1 MRSQPA
7 ERRAMESAE
16 PAQLVKDLL
25 RPEAYPHP
33 VDAVELR
40 ETHGAWVFLAGPY
53 AYKLKKPVNFG
64 FFDYSTRALRDADAD
79 AEVRLNRRLAASTYL
94 GVVDV
99 VERDDRAYVGGQGRT
114 IEHAV
119 WMRRL

>member
-1 MRSQPA
+1 MST
-7 ERRAMESAE
+7 E
-16 PAQLVKDLL
+16 PAFLVDDLL
-25 RPEAYPHP
+25 PPQAYPHH
-33 VDAVELR
+33 VDTVELR

-79 AEVRLNRRLAASTYL
+79 AEVRLNRRLAPSIYL

-99 VERDDRAYVGGQGRT
+99 VERDGMAYFGGQGRT
-114 IEHAV
+114 IE
-119 WMRRL
+119 